1 MLLTHTP
8 TPPTP
13 ALMLPPAFEAFYTLQ
28 HTPYLAY
35 AHAHLPPDQATTVV
49 QKAFGTLATHW
60 SQLVSSSNP
69 TADAW
74 DHLSHQVR
82 RHAAPLPLTT
92 DCVLRY
98 DVLVLAALGY
108 TPTDSAGITGRHPS
122 KIHYLTHTATTPTAS
137 AVHGES

>member
-1 MLLTHTP
+1 M
-8 TPPTP
+8 
-13 ALMLPPAFEAFYTLQ
+13 
-28 HTPYLAY
+28 
-35 AHAHLPPDQATTVV
+35 PPDQATTVV
-49 QKAFGTLATHW
+49 QITFGTLATHW

-82 RHAAPLPLTT
+82 QHAAPLPLTT

-108 TPTDSAGITGRHPS
+108 TSTDSAGITGRHPS
-122 KIHYLTHTATTPTAS
+122 KIHYLTHAATTPTPGP
-137 AVHGES
+137 VHG